1 MKINDRDKKLIL
13 FVLLV
18 AIIALPIFFFIK
30 PTNEKIKA
38 FDAELTSLNDRY
50 NYLKDLSAKQP
61 EYESEIVRLNT
72 ERDEMIKGF
81 AGGVLQEN
89 TIMFLRDI
97 ELSENHTVHM
107 NSIKFNDPET
117 TVVTEASVNNQ
128 GEYVEGLTAI
138 KDETLVLYNADYD
151 NLKSFIDY
159 IFNYKDKMVL
169 SSITME
175 LNRATNEITGTFTLD
190 QYAIS
195 GNGKEVTPVK
205 IPKIETGT
213 NRLFDTMYDEDGN
226 ALTPESALGIA
237 VEEEEE
243 EVVTE
248 ENEEVVTE

>member
-169 SSITME
+169 SSVTME
-175 LNRATNEITGTFTLD
+175 LNRQTNEITGTFTLD

-195 GNGKEVTPVK
+195 GNGKEVPAVK

-226 ALTPESALGIA
+226 ALTPESALGIV

>member
-38 FDAELTSLNDRY
+38 FDTELASLNDRY

-61 EYESEIVRLNT
+61 EYESEIARLNT

-89 TIMFLRDI
+89 TIMFLRDA
-97 ELSENHTVHM
+97 ELSEDHPIHVDT
-107 NSIKFNDPET
+107 ITFTQPET

-138 KDETLVLYNADYD
+138 KDETTVLYNAGYD
-151 NLKSFIDY
+151 DLKSFINY
-159 IFNYKDKMVL
+159 IFTYKDKMVL
-169 SSITME
+169 SSITMT
-175 LNRATNEITGTFTLD
+175 LNGGTNQITGTFTLD

-195 GNGKEVTPVK
+195 GNGKEVPPVK

-213 NRLFDTMYDEDGN
+213 NRLFDIVYDADGN
-226 ALTPESALGIA
+226 PLTPESALGIA
-237 VEEEEE
+237 VDEEEEE
-243 EVVTE
+243 ATE